1 MDNTQIGKNW
11 PELREK
17 LLQQYPNLNADD
29 LIYEIGK
36 EADLLRRL
44 QEKLGKNRK
53 EIDYM
58 LSLMG

>member
-1 MDNTQIGKNW
+1 MDNTQIEKNW

-17 LLQQYPNLNADD
+17 LLQQYPDLNADD
-29 LIYEIGK
+29 LVYEIGK